1 MLSTTPAQEHSAR
14 VRMPCPGIAPP
25 RRGIAIV
32 LLHSGRVSAV
42 QQRRIPA
49 LATRPVGVLLL
60 ISAVGVLTT
69 AAAVPPARLVRFSE
83 VRPILTELTGR
94 LPPQLNSLSAAQL
107 EGAWPGW
114 VAAHDREVR
123 ARLDR
128 GDEDTIVNW
137 MLFGTSFTSRPQA
150 VLGAVESGTASDQEL
165 VLRRTIE
172 LIQGRLD
179 DLVKAL
185 AAPGTDERRL
195 FARALLQR
203 RGLRFATVAELDA
216 VRDHLLGAMMRVA
229 AEQEQIDQELAA
241 TSNRDPMTEFVRR
254 SRLFRTRG
262 LSLDTSVAANYSVEQ
277 TLAAMKARGRL
288 TPGAVRRVAIVG
300 PGLDFADKDVGFDVY
315 AQQTLQPFAVLDAL
329 DRLGLAPAS
338 GTEIVALDISPRIID
353 HITQARARAARNAGY
368 TLNLALTRKVPW
380 LPEVRAYWQ
389 TLGERIG
396 APVPAL
402 PSKAIAGLAAVRAV
416 RVRPSAVRRLSVL
429 DVNIVTDR
437 LEVEPFDLVIATNV
451 FIYYDLLDQA
461 LALSNV
467 EAMLKPGGFL
477 LANFSAPAL
486 SSLTIRPVET
496 TTTLYA
502 RTGTENIRDFM
513 VWYQAATR

>member
-1 MLSTTPAQEHSAR
+1 
-14 VRMPCPGIAPP
+14 
-25 RRGIAIV
+25 
-32 LLHSGRVSAV
+32 
-42 QQRRIPA
+42 
-49 LATRPVGVLLL
+49 VGVLLPIIAAGAL
-60 ISAVGVLTT
+60 T
-69 AAAVPPARLVRFSE
+69 AAAAVAPARLVRFSE

-94 LPPQLNSLSAAQL
+94 LPPQLNSLTAAQL

-114 VAAHDREVR
+114 VAAHDRDVR

-137 MLFGTSFTSRPQA
+137 MLFGTSFTSRPPA
-150 VLGAVESGTASDQEL
+150 VLGAVESGTARDQEL

-262 LSLDTSVAANYSVEQ
+262 LSLDTSVAVNYSVEQ

-300 PGLDFADKDVGFDVY
+300 PGLDFADKDVGFDFY
-315 AQQTLQPFAVLDAL
+315 PQQTLQPFAVLDSL
-329 DRLGLAPAS
+329 KRLGLAPVP
-338 GTEIVALDISPRIID
+338 GEPEIVLLDISPRIID
-353 HITQARARAARNAGY
+353 HVTQARARAANNIGY
-368 TLNLALTRKVPW
+368 TLNLPLPRATPW

-389 TLGERIG
+389 TLGDQIG
-396 APVPAL
+396 APATAP
-402 PSKAIAGLAAVRAV
+402 KTIAELAEWRAVRA
-416 RVRPSAVRRLSVL
+416 RPSAVRRLSVRN
-429 DVNIVTDR
+429 VNIVTDR
-437 LEVEPFDLVIATNV
+437 LDAEPFDLVIATNV
-451 FIYYDLLDQA
+451 FIYYDMLDQA

-467 EAMLKPGGFL
+467 EAMLRPGGFL
-477 LANFSAPAL
+477 LANVSAPAVA
-486 SSLTIRPVET
+486 SLTIRPVET
-496 TTTLYA
+496 TTTLASTTQRRWHSYA
-502 RTGTENIRDFM
+502 GVATARS
-513 VWYQAATR
+513 QPAAHRKNPFGQRRPHRFADTVPRRGEAWSSVLSTRRLAL